1 MKTYNLKFITPA
13 FLCGAN
19 QSNAELRAPSVRG
32 ALRWWFRVL
41 GGTREE
47 EAHVFGGVH
56 GGAQKSKVVVRCEV
70 REMGTQPFPE
80 PTDPRSESNLY
91 YLGYFAK
98 ALNDKKTGERKPSR
112 FSAGANI
119 PMGTVFEI
127 QIGASGLEPQ
137 LQQKLDQAIDFF
149 VHLGSLGLR
158 ATRGFGAFAEEK
170 EEKLPTRSEFAQ
182 WVKGN
187 AADTK
192 VMVRLTN
199 DEVYSDAKKAMSAL
213 GGWLRAIRKETHCD
227 GKHESAFGYS
237 KDRERMSSALK
248 LRPVQVEGGFLPVV
262 VYTDEACSRGSQADA
277 VERASV
283 AL

>member
-1 MKTYNLKFITPA
+1 MTYNLKFITPA

-19 QSNAELRAPSVRG
+19 QAKAELRAPSVRG

-47 EAHVFGGVH
+47 EAQVFGGVH
-56 GGAQKSKVVVRCEV
+56 GGAQKSKVIVRCEV

-98 ALNDKKTGERKPSR
+98 AFEKDGERKPSR

-137 LQQKLDQAIDFF
+137 LQQKLDLAIDFF

-170 EEKLPTRSEFAQ
+170 LPTRSEFAQ
-182 WVKGN
+182 WVNGN
-187 AADTK
+187 AANAK
-192 VMVRLTN
+192 VMVRLA
-199 DEVYSDAKKAMSAL
+199 DGEAYSDAKKAMSAL
-213 GGWLRAIRKETHCD
+213 GGWLRAIRKETPGCKGNRD
-227 GKHESAFGYS
+227 KSAFGYS
-237 KDRERMSSALK
+237 LGRDRMSSALK
-248 LRPVQVEGGFLPVV
+248 LRPVQVREGFLPVV
-262 VYTDEACSRGSQADA
+262 VYTDKACSKGSQAEA

>member
-19 QSNAELRAPSVRG
+19 QSKAELRAPSVRG

-41 GGTREE
+41 GGTRED
-47 EAHVFGGVH
+47 EAEVFGGVH
-56 GGAQKSKVVVRCEV
+56 GGAQKSKVVVRCAEKTV
-70 REMGTQPFPE
+70 VHKAFEKPAPMSDLGYLAYFATVSGERKGIRIE
-80 PTDPRSESNLY
+80 PDA
-91 YLGYFAK
+91 YFAK
-98 ALNDKKTGERKPSR
+98 DT
-112 FSAGANI
+112 
-119 PMGTVFEI
+119 TFEI

-170 EEKLPTRSEFAQ
+170 LPKRSEFAQ
-182 WVKGN
+182 WVKDN
-187 AADTK
+187 AANAK
-192 VMVRLTN
+192 VMVRLAS
-199 DEVYSDAKKAMSAL
+199 DEAYSDAKKAMSAL

-262 VYTDEACSRGSQADA
+262 VYTDEACSKGSQAEA